1 MSDERDERPGQAD
14 RIERLVRDLL
24 AGRRLEVGPED
35 APDRDVILA
44 AARLAGAR
52 EPYPRMSPAF
62 RRKLTERVRRTRET
76 GMLSRRTALVAG
88 LGAAFGALAGAGVAR
103 VTGILGPAS
112 PQPAHVTLATL
123 PGFIDP
129 RPGRWFD
136 AGPLAS
142 YTEGQA
148 IRFQAG
154 AVGAFLVRQGD
165 TVHALSSICTHLPCE
180 LEWMPANHQLLC
192 RCHNLS
198 FDTNGSSIDGPD
210 GYPLPPLPRLQVRV
224 VDGHVQVQG
233 A

>member
-1 MSDERDERPGQAD
+1 MSDQRDERLERAD

-24 AGRRLEVGPED
+24 AGRRLEIRPED
-35 APDRDVILA
+35 APDREVILA

-52 EPYPRMSPAF
+52 EPRPRMSPAF
-62 RRKLTERVRRTRET
+62 RRKLAQRVRRAGET

-88 LGAAFGALAGAGVAR
+88 LGAALGALAGAGVAR
-103 VTGILGPAS
+103 VTGVLAPPP
-112 PQPAHVTLATL
+112 PQPAHFTVAAI

-136 AGPLAS
+136 AGPLAAYS
-142 YTEGQA
+142 EGQA
-148 IRFQAG
+148 LRFQAG

-180 LEWMPANHQLLC
+180 LEWKPSDHQLLC
-192 RCHNLS
+192 PCHKLA
-198 FDTNGSSIDGPD
+198 FDTAGSSVAGPD

-224 VDGHVQVQG
+224 VDGNVQVLG